1 MQHHNYSLSEL
12 DDMMPW
18 ERDIYVGLLV
28 KYLKEENEKLKQEQQ
43 RMQEN

>member
-43 RMQEN
+43 RM